1 MRSSRSDESLITG
14 LLTQGGADVEA
25 FEQVF
30 HKYFPM
36 VRNFIKGMLKD
47 AVRSD
52 DVAQNIFM
60 KLWINRHSLN
70 RNLSLKNYLCV
81 MARNEVINIL
91 SSKSFKSV
99 HLQDRISDKHLLD
112 YSTDELINYTETSAR
127 ISKDIESMPPQRREI
142 FKMSRYEHLSNME
155 IAIRMNLSVRTVEK
169 HIELALKDLRKSIK
183 LNEKTL
189 YFLCDGCTDDGGSVL

>member
-14 LLTQGGADVEA
+14 LLTQGGADGEA

-142 FKMSRYEHLSNME
+142 FKMSRFEHLSNME

-169 HIELALKDLRKSIK
+169 HIELALKDLRKSI
-183 LNEKTL
+183 N
-189 YFLCDGCTDDGGSVL
+189 